1 RNTVRVRIN
10 PCDQDSHRAYHC
22 CERQKITQPVGT
34 MWRSRSQVIYHGQV
48 PQSPERAESDA
59 RPQRILV
66 LQHFWKCIAHPAD
79 FLEKARDN
87 SKGNSRD
94 ESVGG
99 VYGRKEGCHTEK
111 HTQYQHW
118 WNEQEYVPRRSD
130 ADQTLFCAWAGS
142 ASERRGTYSC
152 SFHQC
157 WYWVCFSVWQPS
169 FRPYTPPTDSSRE
182 FPLELSRAFSRKSA
196 GWAMHF
202 QKCCR

>member
-1 RNTVRVRIN
+1 MHELRKRNTVRVRIN

-79 FLEKARDN
+79 FLEKARDK

-130 ADQTLFCAWAGS
+130 ADPAHAQK
-142 ASERRGTYSC
+142 R
-152 SFHQC
+152 
-157 WYWVCFSVWQPS
+157 VCYPRPSVHGIGQHN
-169 FRPYTPPTDSSRE
+169 
-182 FPLELSRAFSRKSA
+182 RAKNWS
-196 GWAMHF
+196 
-202 QKCCR
+202 